1 MFRRGNAA
9 LAVCLLVGLGGCVT
23 ETSPAARSPVR
34 RPPAPS
40 GDRPAQL
47 PEGPIA
53 TPAGGRTE
61 TFRASVAIRP
71 RGVVPYDG
79 MVLPLISPDGRF
91 LATQFG
97 LAPTWATLLAQ
108 PASEPPSGLRIGVY
122 DLAGPSLSEL
132 AAGEPIPEGVMI
144 GRSCDTTGYLVEWP
158 RPDGSRWIGKASW
171 TTSRIAWIAQGAE
184 VNAHGVL
191 LPNGAVAYTRRSA
204 SSPVTE
210 LVVRSPGGGVA
221 ALSEPNAAFALPVAL
236 NTPDLLAAFLINP
249 QGIEL
254 LVLRLDP
261 VMPKFGGVVIR
272 RQISRVP
279 DVALAFQCVAM
290 LQTPPPPQEP
300 GDVDTFLFLSPNVSR
315 MVELQIPSGRTS
327 LFPERSVAAVRAPA
341 FAGAGYLVTTPEGL
355 VFSADPDGGAAGDVT
370 ARPPAARLF
379 DTPHIPR
386 VTRSPDRPA
395 MLIGPVPGPT
405 PRIQVIELLP
415 TPTQP
420 APRG

>member
-1 MFRRGNAA
+1 MVRRGHAVLA
-9 LAVCLLVGLGGCVT
+9 LSLLLGLGACVT
-23 ETSPAARSPVR
+23 ETKPGPRSTVR
-34 RPPAPS
+34 RPPPQP
-40 GDRPAQL
+40 GDRPPAL

-53 TPAGGRTE
+53 TPAAGRTE

-91 LATQFG
+91 LATQSG
-97 LAPTWATLLAQ
+97 MPPTWATLLAQ
-108 PASEPPSGLRIGVY
+108 PSSEPPTGLRIGVY
-122 DLAGPSLSEL
+122 DLSAPGLSEL
-132 AAGEPIPEGVMI
+132 PAAEPIPEGVML

-171 TTSRIAWIAQGAE
+171 TSSRVSWVAQGSE

-191 LPNGAVAYTRRSA
+191 LPGGGVAYTRRST

-210 LVVRSPGGGVA
+210 LVVRSPSGGWA

-236 NTPDLLAAFLINP
+236 GSPDLLGVFLINP
-249 QGIEL
+249 QGIDL
-254 LVLRLDP
+254 LVVPLDP

-290 LQTPPPPQEP
+290 LQTPPPPLETSD
-300 GDVDTFLFLSPNVSR
+300 GDVFLFLSPNVSR

-327 LFPERSVAAVRAPA
+327 LLPERSVAAVRAPS

-355 VFSADPDGGAAGDVT
+355 VFSADPDGDGGGDVT
-370 ARPPAARLF
+370 ARPPPARLF

-386 VTRSPDRPA
+386 VTRSADRPA
-395 MLIGPVPGPT
+395 MLIGPVPGST

-415 TPTQP
+415 AEPQP
-420 APRG
+420 VPRG